1 MTSELTDVKDIKEEK
16 QNYNN
21 SLPHP
26 NNYKKWFDYLDKI
39 DLRRHL
45 SEVECILIEGAL
57 RKSDGSVTSASKN
70 LKINRTTLIEKMK
83 KYSIP
88 RMGND

>member
-1 MTSELTDVKDIKEEK
+1 MTSDLSPIQIETSS
-16 QNYNN
+16 N
-21 SLPHP
+21 SDSMPHP
-26 NNYKKWFDYLDKI
+26 NHYKKWFDFLDKI

-45 SEVECILIEGAL
+45 SDVEFNLIEGAL
-57 RKSDGSVTSASKN
+57 KKSNGSVTEASKC

-88 RMGND
+88 KLGND